1 MSLFYHQMGK
11 YRLIMKTGPEKD
23 ITWYFSFDVVSTD
36 YPLVNY
42 IALEIQKINR
52 NQLCLWPVSIA
63 TRFPFPDGHGLMIHD
78 GTNPSGWALAEL
90 SHLGSTQPGEEAEMD
105 ALPHCREPGWHRRA
119 PKVLEGPGRS
129 CCCFEILEK
138 SWKCQGKWCI
148 LTIL

>member
-52 NQLCLWPVSIA
+52 NQLCL
-63 TRFPFPDGHGLMIHD
+63 
-78 GTNPSGWALAEL
+78 
-90 SHLGSTQPGEEAEMD
+90 
-105 ALPHCREPGWHRRA
+105 
-119 PKVLEGPGRS
+119 
-129 CCCFEILEK
+129 
-138 SWKCQGKWCI
+138 
-148 LTIL
+148 